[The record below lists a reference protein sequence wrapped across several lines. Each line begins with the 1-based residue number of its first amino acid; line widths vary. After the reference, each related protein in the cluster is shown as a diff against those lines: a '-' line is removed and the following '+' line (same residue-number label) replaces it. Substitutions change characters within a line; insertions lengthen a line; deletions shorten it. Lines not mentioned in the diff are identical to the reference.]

1 MSEGYDN
8 TNRGALFKPR
18 EGEDSVSLSG
28 SINID
33 GEDKRVILV
42 KRKSQGGKVYW
53 EMYEKVGQVFRSS
66 SDNPKAPVIHG
77 VVGTI
82 DDPRKRVA
90 GWKQESD
97 RVEGGSFYSLKLED
111 PQPQDSQGSSNPS
124 DALDDDDIP
133 F

>member
-1 MSEGYDN
+1 MNDQYDN

-18 EGEDSVSLSG
+18 EGENVVSLSG

-33 GEDKRVILV
+33 GDEQRVVLV
-42 KRKSQGGKVYW
+42 KRVSQQGKAYW
-53 EMYEKVGQVFRSS
+53 EVYQKMGQVFRSN

-77 VVGTI
+77 VIGTI
-82 DDPRKRVA
+82 DDPIKRLA

-97 RVEGGSFYSLKLED
+97 RVEGGSFYSLKLEEPERED
-111 PQPQDSQGSSNPS
+111 GPAQAPVTIK
-124 DALDDDDIP
+124 DDDIP

>member
-18 EGEDSVSLSG
+18 EGEDGVSLSG

-42 KRKSQGGKVYW
+42 KRKSQNGKVYW
-53 EMYEKVGQVFRSS
+53 EMYEKIGQVFRSS

-82 DDPRKRVA
+82 DHHIGIKHTRVDHGKISKR
-90 GWKQESD
+90 
-97 RVEGGSFYSLKLED
+97 LEK
-111 PQPQDSQGSSNPS
+111 
-124 DALDDDDIP
+124 
-133 F
+133 